1 MVDNGSKNK
10 GLVCSNEVVA
20 LVCVVKKAELKGE
33 TLDILVCLMTGTFTG
48 SVVRNMYS

>member
-1 MVDNGSKNK
+1 MGDRADDGAKNR

-33 TLDILVCLMTGTFTG
+33 TLDILVCLCFTPHLW
-48 SVVRNMYS
+48 S